1 MRDGVD
7 ALLSRASEEVAA
19 ARVLVGND
27 FPRQAA
33 SRAYY
38 GAFYAAEA
46 ALLVL
51 GETRSKHS
59 GVISAFG
66 RLVVKAGGLDRET
79 GRLLSELFAERGEA
93 DYGEGM
99 GSEEAA
105 EAIADAERFVHAVR
119 EWIDAAT

>member
-1 MRDGVD
+1 MSEGID
-7 ALLSRASEEVAA
+7 ALLSRASQELDAA
-19 ARVLVGND
+19 GVLADND

-59 GVISAFG
+59 GVVSAFG
-66 RLVVKAGGLDRET
+66 RLVVKEGGLDPEI
-79 GRLLSELFAERGEA
+79 GRLLSDLYAERAEA
-93 DYGEGM
+93 DYGEGT

-105 EAIADAERFVHAVR
+105 GAIADAERFVKAAQ
-119 EWIDAAT
+119 EWIGAAR